1 MLLSKIFKETDVK
14 VTNDIDIKHITFDS
28 RKVEKDY
35 MFIAI
40 NGFEKD
46 GHKFISSAI
55 SNGASAIL
63 IDENRYDEFKDENVV
78 VLTAKDTRSIMGKLA
93 CNFYNNPTKELKLI
107 GITGTKGKTTTS
119 FMVNK
124 ILEDSGK
131 KVGLI
136 GTVACY
142 IGDEMLGSDRTDSG
156 RTTPEALELQEM
168 FRNMVNEKCEYAIME
183 VSSQSIKLG
192 RVDGCNFYLG
202 LFTNLS
208 EDHISP
214 HEHASMEEYYECKSR
229 LFDMTS
235 NGIVNVDD
243 PKGKELIDLKP
254 NCKFKTYS
262 ISSDSDKKAYNINI
276 TNELTTFNTMING
289 KEELVEISIP
299 GEFTVYNALGAISIC
314 EELGIETK
322 YILDGLKEVR
332 VPGRSELVDNGKG
345 LTVMIDYAHSE
356 DSLDNILRAVKSYT
370 KGRIICVFGA
380 PGDRDA
386 RKRPKMGRISG
397 TLADFT
403 IISSDNPKY
412 DDPMQIAKEIEEGV
426 KEVTDQYIIITDRKK
441 AVEYALDMA
450 KKDDLVLLA
459 GKGHETYQI
468 VGDKKVPFSEKQ
480 IVQDYLNK

>member
-1 MLLSKIFKETDVK
+1 MLLSKIFKGTDVK
-14 VTNDIDIKHITFDS
+14 VNNDIDIKYITFDS
-28 RKVEKDY
+28 RKIEKDD
-35 MFIAI
+35 MFVAV
-40 NGFEKD
+40 NGYEKD
-46 GHKFISSAI
+46 GHKYIDSAI
-55 SNGASAIL
+55 KKGATAIL
-63 IDENRYDEFKDENVV
+63 IEESRYDEFKDVDAE
-78 VLTAKDTRSIMGKLA
+78 VLTTKSTRFIMGKLA
-93 CNFYNNPTKELKLI
+93 CNFYDDPSKEVKLI

-119 FMVNK
+119 FMVKK
-124 ILEDSGK
+124 ILEDAGK
-131 KVGLI
+131 KVGLV

-142 IGDEMLGSDRTDSG
+142 IGEKKLMDSD
-156 RTTPEALELQEM
+156 RTTPEALELQGM
-168 FRNMVNEKCEYAIME
+168 FRQMVDEGCEYIVME
-183 VSSQSIKLG
+183 VSSQSLKLG
-192 RVDGCNFYLG
+192 RVDGCHFDLA
-202 LFTNLS
+202 LFTNLT

-214 HEHASMEEYYECKSR
+214 HEHASMEEYFECKCK
-229 LFDMTS
+229 LFDMTKK
-235 NGIVNVDD
+235 GITNADD
-243 PKGKELIDLKP
+243 KKAMELIKLKP

-262 ISSDSDKKAYNINI
+262 VKNDSDKKATNINI
-276 TNELTTFNTMING
+276 TNELTTFNVNINN
-289 KEELVEISIP
+289 KEELVKISIP

-314 EELGIETK
+314 EELGVDSK
-322 YILDGLKEVR
+322 YILSGLEEVR
-332 VPGRSELVDNGKG
+332 VPGRSELIKNDKG
-345 LTVMIDYAHSE
+345 LTVMVDYAHSE

-412 DDPMQIAKEIEEGV
+412 DDPMQIAKEIEAGV

-468 VGDKKVPFSEKQ
+468 IGDEKVPFSEKE
-480 IVQDYLNK
+480 IVINYLKD

>member
-1 MLLSKIFKETDVK
+1 MLLSKIFNGTDVK

-93 CNFYNNPTKELKLI
+93 CNFYDNPTKEIKLI

-119 FMVNK
+119 FMVKK

-131 KVGLI
+131 KVGLV

-142 IGDEMLGSDRTDSG
+142 IGDKKIMDSD

-168 FRNMVNEKCEYAIME
+168 FRNMVNENCEYAVME

-214 HEHASMEEYYECKSR
+214 HEHASMEEYFNCKCQ

-243 PKGKELIDLKP
+243 IKGRELINLKP
-254 NCKFKTYS
+254 NCQFKTYS
-262 ISSDSDKKAYNINI
+262 IKNESDKRASNVNI
-276 TNELTTFNTMING
+276 TNELTTFNVNING

-314 EELGIETK
+314 EELNIDTK
-322 YILDGLKEVR
+322 YILEGLKEVR
-332 VPGRSELVDNGKG
+332 VPGRSELVDNNKG

-386 RKRPKMGRISG
+386 RKRPKMGKISG

-412 DDPMQIAKEIEEGV
+412 DDPMQIAKEIEKGV
-426 KEVTDQYIIITDRKK
+426 KEVTDQYVIITDRKK
-441 AVEYALDMA
+441 AIEYALDMA

-468 VGDKKVPFSEKQ
+468 VGDKKVPFSEKE
-480 IVQDYLNK
+480 IVINYLNK